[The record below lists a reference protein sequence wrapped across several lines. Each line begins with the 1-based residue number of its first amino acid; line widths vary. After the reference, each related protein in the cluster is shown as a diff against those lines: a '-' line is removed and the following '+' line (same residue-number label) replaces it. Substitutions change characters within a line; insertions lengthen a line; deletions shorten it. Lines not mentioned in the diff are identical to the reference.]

1 MNTNKGQLKIPNS
14 SLRFKR
20 RYDFIREKNF
30 GDKKMSFT
38 LPFEP
43 IQIIFTIVNMSHLK
57 ISKRYISKNIL
68 ATCCNNIIA
77 SMSTTRE
84 TFWTKILVLLVNIQ
98 NQSNSTNQNPGFSN
112 C

>member
-1 MNTNKGQLKIPNS
+1 VNTNKGQLNIPNS

-43 IQIIFTIVNMSHLK
+43 IQIIFTIVNMSHHENLK
-57 ISKRYISKNIL
+57 ISNRYISKNIL
-68 ATCCNNIIA
+68 ATYCNNIIS
-77 SMSTTRE
+77 SMSTTRG
-84 TFWTKILVLLVNIQ
+84 TFWTKI
-98 NQSNSTNQNPGFSN
+98 
-112 C
+112 